1 MKDIR
6 VPGIVWAIAM
16 VAIVAVIHENQAAWN
31 IPVIYSDLAV
41 VVVVGILKT
50 MNLGAD
56 QLNQALDIID
66 NIKTHGAISATR
78 GGGSIPV
85 GMEGSEDPAV
95 ISTLTANAPERPN
108 NTVRF
113 LLG

>member
-16 VAIVAVIHENQAAWN
+16 VAIVAILHENADAWH
-31 IPVIYSDLAV
+31 ISPLYSDLAV
-41 VVVVGILKT
+41 VVVVGVLKG
-50 MNLGAD
+50 MNLGVD

-66 NIKTHGAISATR
+66 NIRATGSITRTR
-78 GGGSIPV
+78 GVNVMGETETTGLSPV
-85 GMEGSEDPAV
+85 VVESM
-95 ISTLTANAPERPN
+95 TANAPERPSK
-108 NTVRF
+108 TVRW